1 MDPRVNNM
9 ACKLILASKSPRRRA
24 FFDMLGLEYEAI
36 SPDVDESVDKT
47 LTPSDTVKAIAAKK
61 ALACAGDGLFVI
73 AADTVVVLDGKILG
87 KPKDR
92 EDARKM
98 ISSYS
103 GRSHEVITGF
113 AIVCDGKIF
122 SASTSTK
129 VFFKKLSGAQI
140 KYYLDTDEPYDKAG
154 AYGIQ
159 GIAGLFV
166 NRIEGDYNNV
176 VGLPLCDLD
185 SLMIEKFGFGLNKFK
200 KS

>member
-1 MDPRVNNM
+1 
-9 ACKLILASKSPRRRA
+9 
-24 FFDMLGLEYEAI
+24 
-36 SPDVDESVDKT
+36 
-47 LTPSDTVKAIAAKK
+47 
-61 ALACAGDGLFVI
+61 
-73 AADTVVVLDGKILG
+73 
-87 KPKDR
+87 
-92 EDARKM
+92 
-98 ISSYS
+98 SSYS

-113 AIVCDGKIF
+113 AIVCDGKIL

-129 VFFKKLSGAQI
+129 VFFKNLSGAQI